1 MPLCQWSWG
10 LAGLPSAQNNWTT
23 PCGAGIIEFNG
34 IVWSIQ
40 TAFVLKTRRHII
52 VIIQERV
59 YAIRAHVQCSYLCFI
74 LVPYD
79 IYDIYIWYD
88 IYIIYI
94 NIYTYNIYIYEIL
107 WSPASWDVP
116 VGHPAPTTP
125 RQTIAGFT
133 MRKPSRMWLHQWPRC
148 RGAREQVIFASLCFV
163 YVSIWYCMILYNS
176 MWMYDNSI
184 WCKYVYD
191 IVWSV
196 VL

>member
-79 IYDIYIWYD
+79 IYDIYIYIWYD
-88 IYIIYI
+88 IYIYI
-94 NIYTYNIYIYEIL
+94 LIYIYIHIIYIYMKSYEVL
-107 WSPASWDVP
+107 QVGMFQWDIQP
-116 VGHPAPTTP
+116 PRLRGKQSRALQCESRRGCGCISGLGAEAPEN
-125 RQTIAGFT
+125 
-133 MRKPSRMWLHQWPRC
+133 K
-148 RGAREQVIFASLCFV
+148 
-163 YVSIWYCMILYNS
+163 
-176 MWMYDNSI
+176 
-184 WCKYVYD
+184 
-191 IVWSV
+191 
-196 VL
+196 